1 MTKAAI
7 AKFALPILRELV
19 GESAKLFLN
28 PCTRLTWWRLRQ
40 KKLAKAYRW
49 TAYADWRVERLSD
62 RCRTMKSDNCTAL
75 EAADEVW
82 KQIEDLA
89 RKRLESN

>member
-7 AKFALPILRELV
+7 RDFALPILRELV

-40 KKLAKAYRW
+40 KRLASQYRW
-49 TAYADWRVERLSD
+49 TGFSDWRVETLSA
-62 RCRTMKSDNCTAL
+62 RCKSMRSDDCTAL

-82 KQIEDLA
+82 KQLEELA
-89 RKRLESN
+89 AKRRERH